1 MKFNCKCSK
10 PKFLDKKYSYW
21 EKRITTS
28 DEKDIINV
36 ISKDK
41 NLINKNI
48 LHIGIG
54 NSELAQNLDPSN
66 NIFGI
71 TISNNEIEYAT
82 SLKLKNYKIFFCD
95 NTH

>member
-36 ISKDK
+36 ISEDK
-41 NLINKNI
+41 I
-48 LHIGIG
+48 
-54 NSELAQNLDPSN
+54 
-66 NIFGI
+66 
-71 TISNNEIEYAT
+71 
-82 SLKLKNYKIFFCD
+82 
-95 NTH
+95 